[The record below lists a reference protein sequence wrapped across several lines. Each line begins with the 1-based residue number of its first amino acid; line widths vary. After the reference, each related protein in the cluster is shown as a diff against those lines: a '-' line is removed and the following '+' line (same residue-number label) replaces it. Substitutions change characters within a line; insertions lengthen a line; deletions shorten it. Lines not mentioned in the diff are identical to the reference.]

1 MTPGR
6 SIFHNV
12 NGKAIMQTHTRFYTG
27 HQIGPLSWRDVDN
40 VSDAEMSIF
49 VITSEPADGR
59 FVFVVADEADDCK
72 SRCRRRCSGVK
83 SFVAIAPAAN
93 DIQRRR
99 PRRAREGDGNHDP
112 PRLRLGPSHALM
124 RRDRP
129 RDGLQM
135 PGRERRKSAV
145 LFCCH
150 HPMAIL
156 TC

>member
-1 MTPGR
+1 MERQSRYLTR
-6 SIFHNV
+6 S
-12 NGKAIMQTHTRFYTG
+12 FYTG

-83 SFVAIAPAAN
+83 SFVAIAPAATN
-93 DIQRRR
+93 DIQRRGE
-99 PRRAREGDGNHDP
+99 REGTVTMIP
-112 PRLRLGPSHALM
+112 LAFASVPRSQALM

-145 LFCCH
+145 LFCCY